1 MDNKTTSAAN
11 YGIHVKLPVGDPF
24 EVLLDED
31 WSAEHW
37 YTTERERDRALQDM
51 AQEHI
56 YSRRGDR
63 PTLIFS
69 PIERNTTRN

>member
-1 MDNKTTSAAN
+1 MNNKTTSTAN
-11 YGIHVKLPVGDPF
+11 YGIQIKLPEGDPF
-24 EVLLDED
+24 VVLLDED

-37 YTTERERDRALQDM
+37 YTTEHERDRALQDM

-63 PTLIFS
+63 PTMIFT
-69 PIERNTTRN
+69 PIERNTTSN

>member
-1 MDNKTTSAAN
+1 MDNKTTSTAN
-11 YGIHVKLPVGDPF
+11 YGIHIKLPDGDPF
-24 EVLLDED
+24 VVLLDED

-37 YTTERERDRALQDM
+37 YTTEHERDRALQDM

-63 PTLIFS
+63 PTMIFT
-69 PIERNTTRN
+69 PIERNTTSN